1 MYLNISVII
10 YTHIND
16 KEYNSFRYLQKMYLM
31 NTVFKKQQKE
41 LLYTI
46 MNQIYTK
53 LEKNWIGK
61 LVIQHI
67 IWEQGQNTFT
77 DYYLHITVD

>member
-31 NTVFKKQQKE
+31 NTVFKKQQNE

-46 MNQIYTK
+46 MNQKARKDLKWEVSHSAYNLGTRTK
-53 LEKNWIGK
+53 
-61 LVIQHI
+61 HI
-67 IWEQGQNTFT
+67 
-77 DYYLHITVD
+77 H